1 MRGRKLILAA
11 SLIGALVGIFWIFAI
26 DAGRN
31 YATWPPSPEKWLG
44 RLTCPFTPL
53 VGVSNFANIC
63 VPLLN
68 AGMYAWVC
76 WLILRIFKTKSR
88 DERLGPWNR

>member
-1 MRGRKLILAA
+1 MRVRKLILAA
-11 SLIGALVGIFWIFAI
+11 SLVGALVGIFWIFAI

-31 YATWPPSPEKWLG
+31 YATWPPNPEKWPA

-53 VGVSNFANIC
+53 VGVNNFANIC

-68 AGMYAWVC
+68 AGMYALVC
-76 WLILRIFKTKSR
+76 WLIICFSGTKSR
-88 DERLGPWNR
+88 DERLGPRNR

>member
-1 MRGRKLILAA
+1 MRGRQLILAA
-11 SLIGALVGIFWIFAI
+11 SLVGALVGIYWIFAI

-31 YATWPPSPEKWLG
+31 YATWPPNPEKWPA

-53 VGVSNFANIC
+53 VGVNNFANIC

-68 AGMYAWVC
+68 AGMYALVC
-76 WLILRIFKTKSR
+76 WFILRFFGIEPR
-88 DERLGPWNR
+88 DEQLGP